1 MAVDRAA
8 SALAVDVLLILSGA
22 SIVVLLSPGE
32 FKGLLGEPVTR
43 EEALDAL
50 AGVKVAS
57 MVLVNHWP

>member
-1 MAVDRAA
+1 MAVNRAA
-8 SALAVDVLLILSGA
+8 SAVVVGALLILGGA
-22 SIVVLLSPGE
+22 AIVILLSPGGL
-32 FKGLLGEPVTR
+32 KGLLGEPVAR

>member
-8 SALAVDVLLILSGA
+8 NAVVVDVLLILGGA
-22 SIVVLLSPGE
+22 AVVIRLSPGGL
-32 FKGLLGEPVTR
+32 KGLLGEPVAR

>member
-1 MAVDRAA
+1 MAVNRVA
-8 SALAVDVLLILSGA
+8 SALAVDVLLALGGA
-22 SIVVLLSPGE
+22 AIVIVLPAGGL
-32 FKGLLGEPVTR
+32 KGLLGEPVAR